1 MDIALGII
9 GTLTFILAL
18 VMLLVNTLRRRV
30 KERRSRSNINFPLPL
45 TGEGDTG
52 DRVTRS

>member
-1 MDIALGII
+1 MDIVPCII
-9 GTLTFILAL
+9 GTLTLILAL

-30 KERRSRSNINFPLPL
+30 KERLRLSYINFPLSL
-45 TGEGDTG
+45 TGKGDTG

>member
-1 MDIALGII
+1 MDIAPGII